1 MSEPNYAQLEAN
13 NPHLDKDKPYYLR
26 GLKKYQ
32 EDKMF
37 LTDTIKYEQD
47 LYEEAAKEFLE
58 FSLDIDDE

>member
-1 MSEPNYAQLEAN
+1 MPFIV
-13 NPHLDKDKPYYLR
+13 LDKDKPYYLR

-58 FSLDIDDE
+58 FNLDIDDK